1 MSLETMTVLELVD
14 SIVDKT
20 IGYDTVLLSE
30 NDTPLYYDFSDGVDP
45 AFQLHNHSREF
56 LETKIQVSK
65 LGPGYQLI
73 PNSCI
78 VAMPV
83 EQLPQ
88 LKVLFHEL
96 VPTVTIPYC
105 TETSA
110 AISLMAVNGL
120 LPYRRELCNAVKS
133 FYAMFDL
140 QLVRALEA
148 QIDTQQIGLVD
159 CGIYDFSGNRA
170 VGQNPEIYI
179 PLLTYHGFVAWIIF
193 EVDGGQYRYRF
204 GVRTSPTA
212 QLIEIR
218 PSQFDANTVV
228 DIINFVCGNK
238 NAV

>member
-1 MSLETMTVLELVD
+1 MSLETMTVKELIE

-20 IGYDTVLLSE
+20 IGYDTVILGE
-30 NDTPLYYDFSDGVDP
+30 NDVPLYYDFSDGVDP
-45 AFQLHNHSREF
+45 EFEINNHSREF
-56 LETKIQVSK
+56 LDTEIQVSK
-65 LGPGYQLI
+65 LGPGYQLV
-73 PNSCI
+73 PNSCT
-78 VAMPV
+78 VTTPV

-96 VPTVTIPYC
+96 VPPVTIPYC
-105 TETSA
+105 AETSS

-120 LPYRRELCNAVKS
+120 LPYRRDLCDAVKS

-193 EVDGGQYRYRF
+193 EADGGQYRYRF

-218 PSQFDANTVV
+218 PSQFDADTVV